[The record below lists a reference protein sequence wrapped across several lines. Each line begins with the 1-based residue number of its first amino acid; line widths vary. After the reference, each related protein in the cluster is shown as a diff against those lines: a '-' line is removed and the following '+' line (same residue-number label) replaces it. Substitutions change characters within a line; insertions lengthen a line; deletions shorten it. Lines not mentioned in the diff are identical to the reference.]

1 VRVELICGEER
12 AAEMTARSRKNEVH
26 EKPERAFLEDLSDEG
41 LRHQLQSLIRVME
54 RDRDET
60 LDLTPR
66 EKEIAEMV
74 AIGLPNKTIAAQ
86 LDISSW
92 TVSAHIRRVF
102 AKLDLHS
109 RAALAAR
116 IAEDEER
123 VKQRQRAVRHLTAA
137 ADLPL
142 MQATLLGEAI
152 DHAALAGLVID
163 TDERVL
169 AVNDYA
175 CALTG
180 FSRAELLD
188 RAARDLVGDDTRTL
202 GQYDE
207 VLRGTRSSGRARIR
221 RKGGPSIVVSY
232 RAHTT
237 TIGGVPLLLVLG
249 EPVPGDRRI
258 P

>member
-1 VRVELICGEER
+1 
-12 AAEMTARSRKNEVH
+12 MTTGRRKNEART
-26 EKPERAFLEDLSDEG
+26 EPERGLFEELSEEG
-41 LRHQLQSLIRVME
+41 LRDQLQRLIRGME
-54 RDRDET
+54 LDRSEA

-116 IAEDEER
+116 IAEEDER
-123 VKQRQRAVRHLTAA
+123 LKQRQRAVGHLAA
-137 ADLPL
+137 APDLA
-142 MQATLLGEAI
+142 MIQATLLGEALE
-152 DHAALAGLVID
+152 HAALAVLVVD
-163 TDERVL
+163 SDERVL

-175 CALTG
+175 CELTG
-180 FSRAELLD
+180 YSRAELLD
-188 RAARDLVGDDTRTL
+188 RAARDLMSDNNQTFGGYDD
-202 GQYDE
+202 
-207 VLRGTRSSGRARIR
+207 VLRGVRASGRGRIR
-221 RKGGPSIVVSY
+221 RKGARSIIVSY
-232 RAHTT
+232 RAHGT
-237 TIGGVPLLLVLG
+237 TIAGVPLILVLG
-249 EPVPGDRRI
+249 EPAPRYRRA